1 MVLKTEVTGHTVTKL
16 VQIGTELRSVEN
28 YLFFE
33 GLLPS

>member
-1 MVLKTEVTGHTVTKL
+1 MLLKTGTRGDTVTKL
-16 VQIGTELRSVEN
+16 VQIGTELRRVEN